1 MDTEV
6 FLPEICPMEHIR
18 VMLDKVEVLPMS
30 PSLLPKLLPYLSD
43 VNANFDEVVQI
54 ISIEQTLTAK
64 LLQICNSAFFGQDE
78 PVASVTDAVNRVGY
92 QSIYLLTAMIN
103 GSNCFPQKSIGGM
116 SPLRLWKHSVATAF
130 NSKFTAEAAGQ
141 DANLLFTAGLMHD
154 IGKVILAQIP
164 PQQNANFFHRST
176 TPETLAEEVHDFDCN
191 HAEVGAILVENW
203 NLPPALVAC
212 IRHHH
217 DPQNGH
223 DFQKIAACVTIGDS
237 LTHSLDHPEIT
248 RNPDFT
254 AAMTILKL
262 DSGHL
267 SRLHRKFTESSE
279 LIDSMS
285 KLPL

>member
-1 MDTEV
+1 MDN
-6 FLPEICPMEHIR
+6 IR
-18 VMLDKVEVLPMS
+18 DLLAKVEVLPMS

-78 PVASVTDAVNRVGY
+78 PVSTVTEAVNRVGY

-103 GSNCFPQKSIGGM
+103 GSNCFPQKSFGGI

-130 NSKFTAEAAGQ
+130 NSKFTAEAAGL
-141 DANLLFTAGLMHD
+141 DGNLLFTAGLMHD
-154 IGKVILAQIP
+154 IGKVVLAQVP
-164 PQQNANFFHRST
+164 PLQNANFFHRAS
-176 TPETLAEEVHDFDCN
+176 TPETLAEEVHDFDFN
-191 HAEVGAILVENW
+191 HAVVGATLVANW
-203 NLPPALVAC
+203 GLPPQLVAC

-217 DPQNGH
+217 DPQNAQN
-223 DFQKIAACVTIGDS
+223 FQKIASCVTIADG
-237 LTHSLDHPEIT
+237 LTHSVEHFEADKSEA
-248 RNPDFT
+248 FT

-262 DSGHL
+262 EPGHIKHL
-267 SRLHRKFTESSE
+267 HEQFSKSRE

>member
-1 MDTEV
+1 MDN
-6 FLPEICPMEHIR
+6 IR
-18 VMLDKVEVLPMS
+18 AMLKQVEVLPVS

-54 ISIEQTLTAK
+54 ISVEQTLTAK

-78 PVASVTDAVNRVGY
+78 PVSTVTEAVNRVGY

-103 GSNCFPQKSIGGM
+103 GSNCFPQKSLGGM
-116 SPLRLWKHSVATAF
+116 DSGKLWKHSVAVAF

-141 DANLLFTAGLMHD
+141 DGNLLFTAGLMHD
-154 IGKVILAQIP
+154 IGKVVLAQVA
-164 PQQNANFFHRST
+164 PQKTGNIFHRPT
-176 TPETLAEEVHDFDCN
+176 TPETLENEMLVFGYTHPM
-191 HAEVGAILVENW
+191 VGAALVENW
-203 NLPPALVAC
+203 NLPPALVGC

-217 DPQNGH
+217 DPQNAQN
-223 DFQKIAACVTIGDS
+223 FQKIAACVTIADG
-237 LTHSLDHPEIT
+237 LTHSVDHPDVAKSAT
-248 RNPDFT
+248 FT
-254 AAMTILKL
+254 GALTILEL

-267 SRLHRKFTESSE
+267 KRLQRQFIESSG